1 MTKNFPN
8 VVKEKVMKVQEVQKI
23 PIKMNQKRLPPRHIT
38 IKMAKFKNKERFLK
52 AAREKELVT
61 YKEAPIRL
69 SADLSKETLQARMDW
84 QKFSKK

>member
-38 IKMAKFKNKERFLK
+38 IKMAKFKDNER
-52 AAREKELVT
+52 
-61 YKEAPIRL
+61 I
-69 SADLSKETLQARMDW
+69 
-84 QKFSKK
+84 